1 MFTLTKR
8 EKENEN
14 YNKPDKKPTIFEKN
28 SIKEESKG
36 NVIEVKS
43 PKMTNM
49 TKNDEKEIVNIEN
62 FLRYSQKFRDLKAMQ
77 KDLEKLL
84 SNE

>member
-14 YNKPDKKPTIFEKN
+14 HNKIDKKPKIPEKN
-28 SIKEESKG
+28 SNKEEFKG
-36 NVIEVKS
+36 NLINVKS
-43 PKMTNM
+43 PKIGQEISHKE
-49 TKNDEKEIVNIEN
+49 KNIVNVET

>member
-14 YNKPDKKPTIFEKN
+14 HSKIDKKPKIPEKK
-28 SIKEESKG
+28 SIKEEFKR
-36 NVIEVKS
+36 NLINVKS
-43 PKMTNM
+43 PKNGKETSNKE
-49 TKNDEKEIVNIEN
+49 KNTVNIET

>member
-14 YNKPDKKPTIFEKN
+14 HNKIDKKPKIQDRN
-28 SIKEESKG
+28 LNKEEFKA
-36 NVIEVKS
+36 NLINAKS
-43 PKMTNM
+43 PKIGKETSYKE
-49 TKNDEKEIVNIEN
+49 KNIVNIET